1 MYFKNEYVF
10 LNAQKH
16 RHKLILQMNCLTKKK
31 KILQMN
37 GFYKKKIKNKTIR
50 HKHMDG
56 SIN

>member
-16 RHKLILQMNCLTKKK
+16 RHKLILQMNYLTKK

-37 GFYKKKIKNKTIR
+37 GFYKMKIKNKTI
-50 HKHMDG
+50 
-56 SIN
+56 SIWMEV